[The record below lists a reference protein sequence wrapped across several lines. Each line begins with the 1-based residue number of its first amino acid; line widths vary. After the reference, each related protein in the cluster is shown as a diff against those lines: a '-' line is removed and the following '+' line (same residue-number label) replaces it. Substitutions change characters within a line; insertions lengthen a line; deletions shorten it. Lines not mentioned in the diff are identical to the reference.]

1 VGLAGRVGGNVLR
14 EFLPK
19 HSTTNVPHEETP

>member
-1 VGLAGRVGGNVLR
+1 VGLAGRVGGNILR

-19 HSTTNVPHEETP
+19 DSTTNVPRERTP

>member
-1 VGLAGRVGGNVLR
+1 VGLAGRVGGNLLR

-19 HSTTNVPHEETP
+19 HSTTNVPGEGAP